1 MQIPVEK
8 LEELFVSPGH
18 VSGENFARAL
28 EIAKRA
34 HAPLEE
40 VLMDEGYITEEHL
53 GRTIADAFDVQY
65 VDLKTLTIPE
75 EIIKGIPEVVARSQQ
90 AVLFERHDG
99 VVKIAAADPS
109 NFSFIADVAR
119 KTGCRAEVYYA
130 THQGIKEA
138 MKFYRGD
145 LGKCVERLLEK
156 LKENLNDD
164 PAYEQ
169 GIVELVN
176 AFLEYAYANRAS
188 DIHMEPLRETV
199 SVRFRVDGI
208 LHEIVQYPAAAH
220 DKLVSR
226 LKIMARLRTDEHAAA
241 QDGRFD
247 YTVDDVSFDVRMSVL
262 PVMYG
267 ENVVLRLLARH
278 ARQFGLEELGMQK
291 TDLERVRRA
300 MKNPHGMILSTG
312 PTGSGKTTTLYAML
326 QTLNEPEV
334 NIMTIEDPVEYSI
347 PHVQQTQVNQQKN
360 LTFATGLRSIVRQD
374 PNIIMVGEIRDEETA
389 SIAINAALTGHLLL
403 STLHT
408 NDAATAF
415 PRLTDM
421 GIEPFLLASSMRV
434 VIAQRLVRSICASCR
449 ASYAITKEEMA
460 VLKQDTALAK
470 EARRVWKKKDFSRMT
485 LYHGVGCASCG
496 GSGFVGRTGIFE
508 VLEMDAALRP
518 LITQKASSDIIFL
531 KAQEQGMHPMLND
544 GLVKVEA
551 GITTLDEVLRVIR
564 T

>member
-1 MQIPVEK
+1 MQISVEK
-8 LEELFVSPGH
+8 LEELLVSPGH
-18 VSGENFARAL
+18 VSADNFARAL
-28 EIAKRA
+28 EITKHA

-40 VLMDEGYITEEHL
+40 VLVEEGYITEEHL
-53 GRTIADAFDVQY
+53 GGTIADAFDIHY
-65 VDLKTLTIPE
+65 VDLKTLSIPE
-75 EIIKGIPEVVARSQQ
+75 EIVNIIPEVVARSQK
-90 AVLFERHDG
+90 AIVFECSDSI
-99 VVKIAAADPS
+99 VKVATANPA
-109 NFSFIADVAR
+109 NFSFIADIAR
-119 KTGCRAEVYYA
+119 KTSKRVEVFYA

-138 MKFYRGD
+138 LKFYRGD
-145 LGKCVERLLEK
+145 LGKRVERLLGK
-156 LKENLNDD
+156 LNEY
-164 PAYEQ
+164 AAGTEHEQ

-188 DIHMEPLRETV
+188 DIHMEPLRDMV

-208 LHEIVQYPAAAH
+208 LHEIVQYPVSAH

-262 PVMYG
+262 PIMYG

-278 ARQFGLEELGMQK
+278 ARRFPLEELGMQK

-300 MKNPHGMILSTG
+300 LKNPHGMILSTG

-326 QTLNEPEV
+326 QVLNEPEV

-374 PNIIMVGEIRDEETA
+374 PNIIMVGEIRDEDTA

-415 PRLTDM
+415 PRLIDM

-434 VIAQRLVRSICASCR
+434 VIAQRLVRNICASCR
-449 ASYAITKEEMA
+449 ASYVITKEEEQA
-460 VLKQDTALAK
+460 LKQDPVLTQEAL
-470 EARRVWKKKDFSRMT
+470 RIWDKKDFSRMT

-496 GSGFVGRTGIFE
+496 ESGFAGRTGIFE
-508 VLEMDAALRP
+508 VLEMDVALRP
-518 LITQKASSDIIFL
+518 LVTQKASSDVINH
-531 KAQEQGMHPMLND
+531 KALEQGMRSMMHD
-544 GLVKVEA
+544 GFLKVAA

-564 T
+564 M